1 MEVCPPDFQSLLE
14 QLLGSGVSVRFA
26 ARGGSM
32 APGIL
37 HGEIVV
43 VAPIG
48 DDAIQPGEIV
58 LVASKVE
65 GLMVH
70 RVIEVL
76 GCGPGMR
83 IVTKGDASQ
92 SADRPTGRD
101 EILGKVIRIEGGAPL
116 SQRVP

>member
-37 HGEIVV
+37 HGEVVV

-48 DDAIQPGEIV
+48 DDPIELGEIV
-58 LVASKVE
+58 LVASKAE

-70 RVIEVL
+70 RVIEVR
-76 GCGPGMR
+76 GDGPGMR
-83 IVTKGDASQ
+83 IVTRGDASQ
-92 SADRPTGRD
+92 IADKPTGRD
-101 EILGKVIRIEGGAPL
+101 EILGKVIRIEGGARL
-116 SQRVP
+116 SQPVP

>member
-14 QLLGSGVSVRFA
+14 QLLGLGVSVRFA

-37 HGEIVV
+37 HGDIVV

-48 DDAIQPGEIV
+48 NDPIELGEIV
-58 LVASKVE
+58 LVASKAE

-70 RVIEVL
+70 RVIEIR
-76 GCGPGMR
+76 GCGPGMC

-92 SADRPTGRD
+92 IADKPTGRD
-101 EILGKVIRIEGGAPL
+101 EILGKVIRTEGVARP
-116 SQRVP
+116 S

>member
-14 QLLGSGVSVRFA
+14 QLLGSGALVRFA

-48 DDAIQPGEIV
+48 DDPIEPGEIV
-58 LVASKVE
+58 LVASKAE

-70 RVIEVL
+70 RVVEVR
-76 GCGPGMR
+76 GDGPGMR

-92 SADRPTGRD
+92 IVDRPTGRD
-101 EILGKVIRIEGGAPL
+101 EILGKVIRIEGGSRLA
-116 SQRVP
+116 QRVP